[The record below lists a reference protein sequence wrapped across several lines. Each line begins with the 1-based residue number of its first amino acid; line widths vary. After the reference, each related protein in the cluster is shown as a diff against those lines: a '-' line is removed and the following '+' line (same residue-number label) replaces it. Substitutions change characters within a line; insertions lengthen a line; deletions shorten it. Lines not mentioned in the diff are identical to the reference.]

1 MGSFF
6 TETEMSDESFFGIKQ
21 TKQEMVSL
29 HFSNCS
35 FTNCD
40 LSDSTFMGC
49 TFEDC
54 FFRHCN
60 LSNVHIYGSEFIQC
74 KFENSKLLG
83 INWNEKKD
91 TLIFSVQI
99 NQTILDYCSFTMLD
113 LRHCSFKDCSMLE
126 ADFSNANLQKIAFSG
141 CNLSRA
147 VFAHTD
153 LTGADLRR
161 ATNYMIDPTN
171 NRVNK
176 ARFSLPDAVNLL
188 KSFGVSIE

>member
-6 TETEMSDESFFGIKQ
+6 SETNLTDDAFFGIKQ

-29 HFSNCS
+29 HFTNCT

-40 LSDSTFMGC
+40 FSESIFMGC
-49 TFEDC
+49 RFEDC

-60 LSNVHIYGSEFIQC
+60 MSNVHIYGSEFMQC

-83 INWNEKKD
+83 ICWNEKKES
-91 TLIFSVQI
+91 LAFSVQFF
-99 NQTILDYCSFTMLD
+99 QTILDYSSFAMLD

-126 ADFSNANLQKIAFSG
+126 VDYSNANLQKIAFSG

-161 ATNYMIDPTN
+161 ASNYTIDLTN
-171 NRVNK
+171 NKVSK

-188 KSFGVSIE
+188 KPFGVSIE